1 MSYQDQETVLRYDR
15 TEGRWIAYSSY
26 GPHVQKIERSAD
38 RIISVEADAH
48 GKIIQIEAFLGKKC
62 VKIGR
67 PNGLDELPEAVEVFD
82 E

>member
-38 RIISVEADAH
+38 RIISVEADAN
-48 GKIIQIEAFLGKKC
+48 GKLIQIEAFLGKKC
-62 VKIGR
+62 VKFGK
-67 PNGLDELPEAVEVFD
+67 PNGTDEWQAVGVLE